1 MVYNILCKTLI
12 GAKQLCISFYK
23 VHGFIRAYDCIYQ
36 YFIDIIKIKDADFHN
51 ILIDEKSYENGLV
64 YNILCKT
71 LIVAKQLRISFYK
84 VHGLIRAY
92 DRIRCLVLFYFKK
105 HEVFSRMRYLIGVK
119 SGITYVFSHNYA
131 KIKDDSYDILPLEK
145 MLTFCN
151 VIIHIKSVFKDTM
164 KAYFC

>member
-1 MVYNILCKTLI
+1 M
-12 GAKQLCISFYK
+12 
-23 VHGFIRAYDCIYQ
+23 
-36 YFIDIIKIKDADFHN
+36 
-51 ILIDEKSYENGLV
+51 
-64 YNILCKT
+64 
-71 LIVAKQLRISFYK
+71 RISFYK